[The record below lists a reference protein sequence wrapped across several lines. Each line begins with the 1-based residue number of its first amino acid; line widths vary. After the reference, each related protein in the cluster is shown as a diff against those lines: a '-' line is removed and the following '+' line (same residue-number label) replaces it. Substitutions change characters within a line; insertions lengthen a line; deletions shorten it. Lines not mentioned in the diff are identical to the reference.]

1 MLSPIPSTTTGVRL
15 WSFTFG
21 HQFVLTRR
29 RLRFLLV
36 VDCIDVGRP
45 DESALPLQPSNEAF
59 ARGAGEITT
68 KQRIG
73 DIMKDVQ
80 WLIRSLVLATI
91 NCQVLEPRPNPLED
105 VEERSILEHL
115 PMSQLKLNLEP
126 PVEEDPRRRT
136 FQGSGRLTSYVR
148 GVLQNFQGLLQ
159 APVRGIFRPP
169 QRGVPRPRKKP
180 SVKPQTSTKPE
191 SAQQSIEILP
201 EKEEHQIFQ
210 VGFVSPLSNHDATS
224 PYCRAVLIKP
234 FIKIP

>member
-1 MLSPIPSTTTGVRL
+1 
-15 WSFTFG
+15 
-21 HQFVLTRR
+21 
-29 RLRFLLV
+29 
-36 VDCIDVGRP
+36 
-45 DESALPLQPSNEAF
+45 
-59 ARGAGEITT
+59 
-68 KQRIG
+68 
-73 DIMKDVQ
+73 MKDVQ

-180 SVKPQTSTKPE
+180 SVKPQTSSKPE

-201 EKEEHQIFQ
+201 EKEEPQIFQ
-210 VGFVSPLSNHDATS
+210 VGFVSPLSNHDATL